1 MWVERI
7 EHIYGDVKDI
17 HLYIEQLK
25 KEYGS
30 DYIKNTTVNY
40 CNNAAETDVTITY
53 NFLVNK
59 DTFVK
64 KCLTTKITNKQG
76 NVVKVLNSAITTL
89 CDIKKVIFNAP
100 ATIVFWE
107 DGTKTVVKADEE
119 DYDPEKGL
127 AMAIAKKSYGNK
139 GNYFNIFKKWLSNIK
154 GE

>member
-1 MWVERI
+1 MWVEREETI
-7 EHIYGDVKDI
+7 RDDIKNIHPYVEQIKKIYGSNCI
-17 HLYIEQLK
+17 QMTSSCWSC
-25 KEYGS
+25 GS
-30 DYIKNTTVNY
+30 NVEVRIVYKFWV
-40 CNNAAETDVTITY
+40 
-53 NFLVNK
+53 
-59 DTFVK
+59 DTGAFGQRVSSR
-64 KCLTTKITNKQG
+64 KITNRQG
-76 NVVKVLNSAITTL
+76 NVVRVLNDITITL

>member
-1 MWVERI
+1 MWIERT

-40 CNNAAETDVTITY
+40 CNSAAGTDVTVTY
-53 NFLVNK
+53 
-59 DTFVK
+59 
-64 KCLTTKITNKQG
+64 
-76 NVVKVLNSAITTL
+76 VVKVLNSAITTL

-107 DGTKTVVKADEE
+107 DGTKTVVKAYEE
-119 DYDPEKGL
+119 DYDSEKGL

-139 GNYFNIFKKWLSNIK
+139 GNYFIKKLLR
-154 GE
+154 